1 MVDCVEYMK
10 ERKKT
15 ETDQWVKNF
24 RGRACEAVL
33 FPLSRKGVNTV
44 RSEHI
49 SCIFTRDINVVL
61 VTGSVNTMIS
71 AFSIRRS

>member
-1 MVDCVEYMK
+1 MSE
-10 ERKKT
+10 
-15 ETDQWVKNF
+15 NF

-33 FPLSRKGVNTV
+33 FPISRKGVNTV

-61 VTGSVNTMIS
+61 VTGSVNTVI
-71 AFSIRRS
+71 FFRGF